1 VLILRKIAI
10 TGGLSCGKST
20 VCQMLQ
26 EMGAYVVSADAIV
39 HQLFSPLSPIKQQL
53 ITLLGEDVISDEKI
67 DPARVANK
75 VFSNKETLKA
85 LEAILHP
92 AVLEEIE
99 KQTKQVPENIAVFV
113 AEIPLLYEI
122 EKAHLFDTVI
132 AVMAD
137 EKLAKKRFQEKT
149 NHSAEEFE
157 KRMTHQLP
165 PSEKSSRADYTIINN
180 GSLQD
185 LETQVKTL
193 FQQINPGK

>member
-1 VLILRKIAI
+1 MRKIAI

-75 VFSNKETLKA
+75 VFSNKENLKA

-132 AVMAD
+132 AVIAD

-185 LETQVKTL
+185 LKNQVQIL
-193 FQQINPGK
+193 FQQLNPGK